1 MAAAPGNGGSNGL
14 DLHGRLAVLET
25 RAGQQ
30 EQTNARFDAEIAR
43 LREFRHAAA
52 NIVNGWTEFERA
64 VDALQRTVTE
74 LQAEVRALRTAND
87 KLQGPG
93 GAIEQLAQLA
103 EDRRF
108 KRRLLGWAAWLSGG
122 IATAWAF
129 AQAVWPYLKV
139 SSKP

>member
-87 KLQGPG
+87 VEWKAGRDVWLG
-93 GAIEQLAQLA
+93 QLASKQSADCPA
-103 EDRRF
+103 EPMDSR
-108 KRRLLGWAAWLSGG
+108 AW
-122 IATAWAF
+122 
-129 AQAVWPYLKV
+129 
-139 SSKP
+139 

>member
-1 MAAAPGNGGSNGL
+1 MAAQPGNGL
-14 DLHGRLAVLET
+14 DLNGRVAVLET
-25 RAGQQ
+25 RLGQQ
-30 EQTNARFDAEIAR
+30 VETNARFDEEIRR

-64 VDALQRTVTE
+64 VDALQRTVSE
-74 LQAEVRALRTAND
+74 LQTEVRALRSAND

-108 KRRLLGWAAWLSGG
+108 KRRLLGWAAWASGA
-122 IATAWAF
+122 ATAAWAF
-129 AQAVWPYLKV
+129 AQAVWPYIKLPT
-139 SSKP
+139 KP